1 MVISSETIK
10 QQAHLCGFDLCG
22 IAKPESLAI
31 EKERFE
37 KALAQN
43 FHAQKAYLERDID
56 KRFHPDLILENCKS
70 VIVCGFN
77 YNMQKA
83 VRGVR
88 GEVRGDN
95 CTVGVKN
102 LLSPNADN
110 QKISQYAL
118 IKDYHV
124 FMKDKLERLA
134 QRLQDEY
141 GLLGYKTTA
150 DSSVISEKAWAV
162 QAGIGYYGKNGVIQT
177 PVGSF
182 VFLGTLLIDKEVDEY
197 NTPNVNSCGNCCAC
211 MVACPAKAIV
221 APYYVDCNRCISHI
235 TLNKNE
241 TDFTRVAQY
250 GWLIACD
257 VCQNVCPNNAHAP
270 ANKEATALKASF
282 VDNKNE
288 ILKNLT
294 PESFDIY
301 FKGSVIYQFKYEGLK
316 KRLEEFGGYQ
326 TAQS

>member
-1 MVISSETIK
+1 MVISSNIIK
-10 QQAHLCGFDLCG
+10 QQAQLCGFDLCG
-22 IAKPESLAI
+22 IAKPEALTI

-43 FHAQKAYLERDID
+43 YHAQKAYLERDID
-56 KRFHPDLILENCKS
+56 KRFHPNLILENCKS

-77 YNMQKA
+77 YNMQ
-83 VRGVR
+83 
-88 GEVRGDN
+88 
-95 CTVGVKN
+95 
-102 LLSPNADN
+102 NAESRKQRADDEL
-110 QKISQYAL
+110 KISQYAQ

-124 FMKDKLERLA
+124 FMKEKLEQLA

-162 QAGIGYYGKNGVIQT
+162 QAGIGYYGKNGIIQT
-177 PVGSF
+177 SLGSF
-182 VFLGTLLIDKEVDEY
+182 VFLGTLLIDIEVDEY
-197 NTPNVNSCGNCCAC
+197 NTPHTNSCGNCCQC
-211 MVACPAKAIV
+211 MTDCPTKAIV
-221 APYYVDCNRCISHI
+221 APYYVDCNLCISHI

-241 TDFTRVAQY
+241 TDFTRIAQY

-257 VCQNVCPNNAHAP
+257 ICQNVCPNNMQAP
-270 ANKEATALKASF
+270 VNEEAVALKASF

-294 PESFDIY
+294 PESFEHF
-301 FKGSVIYQFKYEGLK
+301 FKSSVIYQFKYEGLK
-316 KRLEEFGGYQ
+316 KRLENSLF
-326 TAQS
+326 SPL